1 MGGGKESY
9 NRILQSADFI
19 SGTFIS
25 SIAARLIKR
34 LIRYGTLVTGYEATE
49 GDIGPWLAVDPSLR
63 DVYLRLEHYVNIS
76 IDNITSPL
84 S

>member
-25 SIAARLIKR
+25 LIAARLIKR
-34 LIRYGTLVTGYEATE
+34 LIRYGTSVTGYEAAE
-49 GDIGPWLAVDPSLR
+49 SDIGPRLAVNSSL
-63 DVYLRLEHYVNIS
+63 
-76 IDNITSPL
+76 
-84 S
+84 